1 MTGFSGRAQAGPCC
15 SPAAARE
22 RPIQEPASIAATGD
36 HPVAQR
42 PLAGGAFEMGD
53 PYTEGVATDGETPC
67 HPVTVAAFS
76 MDETPV
82 RNRDFAAFID
92 DTGYRTTAERAGS
105 SAVFHALVDSASA
118 DVLGVAPAAP
128 WWWEVRGAHWRHPF
142 GPGPHPD
149 AASFELADHPVVH
162 VSHDDALAYCRWA
175 SRALPTEAQ
184 WEYAARGG
192 LAGTRFGWG
201 DDRTTPSGAELC
213 HTYDPAVW
221 GSPFPARPGSRVGVA
236 PTLAVDAL
244 PPNGFGLRQMSGNVW
259 EWCADRFDPR
269 WYRRSPT
276 ADPAGPE
283 RGATRVLRGGS
294 YLCDDSY
301 CRRYRVAA
309 RSHNTPGS
317 SAGNTGF
324 RTVSTPTPRR

>member
-1 MTGFSGRAQAGPCC
+1 MTGFADRAQAAPCC
-15 SPAAARE
+15 SPAADTARAI
-22 RPIQEPASIAATGD
+22 PDALPVTTTGA
-36 HPVAQR
+36 HRVAQR
-42 PLAGGAFEMGD
+42 PLAGGRFEMGD
-53 PYTEGVATDGETPC
+53 AHSEGVATDGETPC
-67 HPVTVAAFS
+67 HAVTVAAFA
-76 MDETPV
+76 MDETTV
-82 RNRDFAAFID
+82 RTSDFAAFVD

-105 SAVFHALVDSASA
+105 SAVFHALVDPASV
-118 DVLGVAPAAP
+118 DVLGAAPAAP
-128 WWWEVRGAHWRHPF
+128 WWWEVRGADWRHPF
-142 GPGPHPD
+142 GPGPD
-149 AASFELADHPVVH
+149 LRTDLADHPVVH

-192 LAGTRFGWG
+192 LEGTRFAWG

-213 HTYDPAVW
+213 HIYDPARW
-221 GSPFPARPGSRVGVA
+221 GSAFPAHPGSRIAVA
-236 PTLAVDAL
+236 PTLPGDAL

-259 EWCADRFDPR
+259 EWCSDRFDPR

-276 ADPAGPE
+276 ADPSGPD

-309 RSHNTPGS
+309 RSHTTPAS
-317 SAGNTGF
+317 SAGNIGF
-324 RTVSTPTPRR
+324 RTVSST